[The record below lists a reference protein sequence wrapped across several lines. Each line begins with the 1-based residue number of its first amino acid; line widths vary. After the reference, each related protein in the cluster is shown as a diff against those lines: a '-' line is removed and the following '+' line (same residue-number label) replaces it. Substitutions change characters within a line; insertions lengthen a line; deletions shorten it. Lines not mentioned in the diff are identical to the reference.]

1 MQEEINKNKNITANS
16 EQLNTL
22 KTHFPQCFDKD
33 GSFRPDKLEDI
44 VRASGAD
51 ITREGYK
58 LGWLGKSYAR
68 LLANLKNETLL
79 APNAE
84 HNALPENA
92 SSENL
97 LIQGD
102 NLDVLKHLV
111 NAYSEKVKMIYID
124 PPYNTGSDGFVYN
137 DTRKFTVEELS
148 KLAGVEENEAT
159 RILDFTQSS
168 SNSHSAWLTF
178 MYPRLYVARELLCED
193 GVIFISIDDNE
204 QAQLKLLCDE
214 VFGEENFV
222 AQFAHN
228 KLNSKND
235 STDVQKNHDYLFCY
249 RRLTHSNSTGTVSA
263 SLEHR
268 VLVSKEVFLDGNKHY
283 YLNDSITT
291 RGEGG
296 TLSKRENLGY
306 TVYFHQETNEFK
318 GVNDYDTDLAKTS
331 NDENEVYT
339 DVQSLLDAG
348 YIKIRPPQ
356 VRGQLGA
363 WTWEMS
369 KFNNEK
375 DKIIIKKTQ
384 NGFSV
389 RKRTFVSSGDVIS
402 KDGKSYVE
410 YEAERNSKSILEFS
424 TNEGS
429 TQLSEILGHKGV
441 FSNPKNVNYI
451 QYFSRLVPADDHIV
465 LDFFAGSGSTAHAV
479 MALNAQDSGNRKHI
493 SVQLDEATDEKSE
506 ARKAGYSTIFEI
518 TRERIKRAAAKIKED
533 HPDATCDFG
542 FKEFKTIPANKGQF
556 QGYLDDAATRED
568 YVPFNG
574 MALDEDGIQ
583 ALLTTWA
590 AYDGLPLHQT
600 LQEIDLGGYTA
611 YMGGD
616 KLYFVNNGLNIEHIA
631 AMLTR
636 IDDDD
641 TFTPRKIVV
650 FHYRFNDKQ
659 LREFS
664 EAVNAP
670 NRKHLQLDFIQR
682 F

>member
-16 EQLNTL
+16 EQLSTL
-22 KTHFPQCFDKD
+22 KTHFPQCFNKD

-58 LGWLGKSYAR
+58 LDWLGKSYAR
-68 LLANLKNETLL
+68 LLANLKTETLL

-84 HNALPENA
+84 HNAKPENVG
-92 SSENL
+92 SENL

-137 DTRKFTVEELS
+137 DTRKFTVEELQR
-148 KLAGVEENEAT
+148 LAGVEEDEAK
-159 RILDFTQSS
+159 RILDFMQSS

-178 MYPRLYVARELLCED
+178 MYPRLYVARELLRED

-214 VFGEENFV
+214 VFGAENFV
-222 AQFAHN
+222 AEFVWNTDGHTDNQYDVKVNHEYVCLYSKTSTSTLENIVDPNTRTESNLWKGYAENSITKNGAANPASEVTLPVGFPTKAKRLELEPTTVSQDFLQRVEGLGYITRSLTKEFGISYPIRIDRMLADEGTLTHECRVFSGWANVN
-228 KLNSKND
+228 KLKKFIASGCRPVSD
-235 STDVQKNHDYLFCY
+235 SDGSEIAFFLSENGVIYY
-249 RRLTHSNSTGTVSA
+249 RKTRSSAQNILSVLRNFSTTEKMRA
-263 SLEHR
+263 ELEATGLYFSYPKPKE
-268 VLVSKEVFLDGNKHY
+268 LVS
-283 YLNDSITT
+283 YLVS
-291 RGEGG
+291 
-296 TLSKRENLGY
+296 
-306 TVYFHQETNEFK
+306 
-318 GVNDYDTDLAKTS
+318 LA
-331 NDENEVYT
+331 
-339 DVQSLLDAG
+339 
-348 YIKIRPPQ
+348 
-356 VRGQLGA
+356 
-363 WTWEMS
+363 
-369 KFNNEK
+369 
-375 DKIIIKKTQ
+375 
-384 NGFSV
+384 SV
-389 RKRTFVSSGDVIS
+389 
-402 KDGKSYVE
+402 
-410 YEAERNSKSILEFS
+410 AE
-424 TNEGS
+424 
-429 TQLSEILGHKGV
+429 
-441 FSNPKNVNYI
+441 
-451 QYFSRLVPADDHIV
+451 DIV
-465 LDFFAGSGSTAHAV
+465 LDFFSGSGTTAHAV
-479 MALNAQDSGNRKHI
+479 MALNAQDGGNRRHI
-493 SVQLDEATDEKSE
+493 SVQLDEPTDEKSE
-506 ARKAGYSTIFEI
+506 ARKAGHNNIFEI
-518 TRERIKRAAAKIKED
+518 TRERIKRAAVKIKED

-542 FKEFKTIPANKGQF
+542 FKEFTTIPANEGQF
-556 QGYLDDAATRED
+556 QGYLDDAATSED

-574 MALDEDGIQ
+574 MALDDDGIT
-583 ALLTTWA
+583 ALLTTWQ

-600 LQEIDLGGYTA
+600 LQEVDLGGYTA

-616 KLYFVNNGLNIEHIA
+616 KLYFVNRGLSIEHIA

-636 IDDDD
+636 IDDDA

-650 FHYRFNDKQ
+650 FHYRFDDKQ

>member
-1 MQEEINKNKNITANS
+1 MQEEINKNKDITANS
-16 EQLNTL
+16 EQLNAL
-22 KTHFPQCFDKD
+22 KAQFPSCFDKD
-33 GSFRPDKLEDI
+33 GRFRPDKLEDI

-58 LGWLGKSYAR
+58 LDWLGKSYAR
-68 LLANLKNETLL
+68 LLANLKTETLL
-79 APNAE
+79 APNAA

-111 NAYSEKVKMIYID
+111 NAYYKKVKMIYID

-137 DTRKFTVEELS
+137 DTRKFTVEELQR
-148 KLAGVEENEAT
+148 LAGVEEDEAK

-178 MYPRLYVARELLCED
+178 MYPRLYVARELLRED

-214 VFGEENFV
+214 MFGAENFLGNIIWKNVTDNNPTNV
-222 AQFAHN
+222 A
-228 KLNSKND
+228 
-235 STDVQKNHDYLFCY
+235 T
-249 RRLTHSNSTGTVSA
+249 
-263 SLEHR
+263 EHEY
-268 VLVSKEVFLDGNKHY
+268 VM
-283 YLNDSITT
+283 
-291 RGEGG
+291 
-296 TLSKRENLGY
+296 
-306 TVYFHQETNEFK
+306 VY
-318 GVNDYDTDLAKTS
+318 A
-331 NDENEVYT
+331 
-339 DVQSLLDAG
+339 
-348 YIKIRPPQ
+348 
-356 VRGQLGA
+356 
-363 WTWEMS
+363 
-369 KFNNEK
+369 
-375 DKIIIKKTQ
+375 
-384 NGFSV
+384 
-389 RKRTFVSSGDVIS
+389 
-402 KDGKSYVE
+402 
-410 YEAERNSKSILEFS
+410 NSKSDLEPVWKSTISAAKELLLEVGANLIEQHDEQDALQQAYSSWFKENKSQLGPLDRYKYIDFGGVYTGSQSVHNPGKEGYRYDIIHPNTELPCKAPLMGYRFPEETMNDMIERGLILFGDDEEKLVEIKVYAKDYKQKLSSLFALDGR
-424 TNEGS
+424 TGANELRELFPDDG
-429 TQLSEILGHKGV
+429 KV
-441 FSNPKNVNYI
+441 FTNPKTI
-451 QYFSRLVPADDHIV
+451 QLISDLVSFGTEDGDLV
-465 LDFFAGSGSTAHAV
+465 LDFFSGSGSTAHSIFFV
-479 MALNAQDSGNRKHI
+479 NAIMNGKRTSV
-493 SVQLDEATDEKSE
+493 SVQLNEQTDEKSG
-506 ARKAGYSTIFEI
+506 ARKAGYNTIFEV
-518 TRERIKRAAAKIKED
+518 TRERIKRAATKIKKDYPE
-533 HPDATCDFG
+533 ATCDFG
-542 FKEFKTIPANKGQF
+542 FKEFKTIPANEGQF

-568 YVPFNG
+568 YEPFNG
-574 MALDEDGIQ
+574 MALDNDGIQ

-600 LQEIDLGGYTA
+600 LQEVDLDGYTA

-616 KLYFVNNGLNIEHIA
+616 KLYFVNSGLGIKHIA

-636 IDDDD
+636 IDDDA